1 MKYLSILMV
10 SVAMLLGGCG
20 ERNVITIY
28 NEGDKTWK
36 AVKVSAGG
44 TEHHFDKIES
54 STKSAYVFKTE
65 VESGGTL
72 IGKLDGKEYQKKF
85 GYFTNNMSTKY
96 EIYLKDEGLID
107 VKSVQ

>member
-1 MKYLSILMV
+1 MVGFSLLS
-10 SVAMLLGGCG
+10 GGCW

-28 NEGDKTWK
+28 NKGDKAWK

-44 TEHHFDKIES
+44 TERHFDQIES
-54 STKSAYVFKTE
+54 STKSVYVFKTE

-85 GYFTNNMSTKY
+85 GYFTNNMSTNY
-96 EIYLKDEGLID
+96 EIYLKDDGLID

>member
-1 MKYLSILMV
+1 
-10 SVAMLLGGCG
+10 MLLGGCW

-44 TEHHFDKIES
+44 TEHHFDQIES
-54 STKSAYVFKTE
+54 STKSVYVFKTE

-72 IGKLDGKEYQKKF
+72 IGKLDGMPSNLPIKVPPL
-85 GYFTNNMSTKY
+85 STSV
-96 EIYLKDEGLID
+96 LKT
-107 VKSVQ
+107 

>member
-10 SVAMLLGGCG
+10 GIALLLGGCW

-28 NEGDKTWK
+28 NEGDKTWQ

-44 TEHHFDKIES
+44 TEHLFDKILS
-54 STKSAYVFKTE
+54 STTVTHVFKYE
-65 VESGGTL
+65 VESGGTF

-85 GYFTNNMSTKY
+85 GYFTNNTSTKH
-96 EIYLKDEGLID
+96 EIFLKDDGLIE